1 MKHAILLFFF
11 LTRFLPSVNSQKTL
25 FTEVS
30 DSVGLNYIYPGNEY
44 QIAGGGILVIDV
56 NNDGW
61 EDLFQSGGV
70 FPSKLWINK
79 KGKFVD
85 ETAKYGLHVIDKYFV
100 QAAVCADYDN
110 DGFQDFFIA
119 NYGTGMGKG
128 DKFSPVLLKNYNGE
142 KFELIDLSEVIT
154 PGNFSNA
161 CWGDINNDGFSDLY
175 LTNYVSSMGGLS
187 DSNGVEIGYDPRCF
201 KNKFLLNLSGKGF
214 RECAEEYGLDDPG
227 CGLSAIFTDVD
238 MDGDADLLLLNDFG
252 EWTNAG
258 NKFFQNNYPDKK
270 FTDISEENGFSHL
283 IYGMGFGQGDYDQD
297 GDLDYYVTNI
307 GQNYLFQN
315 NNGKLNDVAKDLNI
329 DLTFA
334 KDSIMG
340 TSWSGIFFD
349 IDFDGDLD
357 LYVTKGNILT
367 LVPKTVIHDRNV
379 LFINE
384 NGQFKNVSAQ
394 AGIDDVLSHRGACIL
409 DYDHDGDLDIVSAVV
424 KIPWAAFA
432 KMEQKIKLYQNE
444 SEAGNWIGIR
454 LIGESGI
461 NRDCF
466 GCKVLFQQGST
477 KMIREVDGASGHASQ
492 SSRIIYYGLG
502 ENTELDQAT
511 IYWTNGKVLSLK
523 NLKSGSVYSI
533 KPNGKIVKSKK
544 STFKRTPRN

>member
-1 MKHAILLFFF
+1 MQKMKQIFLLFYF
-11 LTRFLPSVNSQKTL
+11 LTCFISYAKTQKTL

-30 DSVGLNYIYPGNEY
+30 DSIGLDYKYPGNEY
-44 QIAGGGILVIDV
+44 QIAGGGIMVIDV

-85 ETAKYGLHVIDKYFV
+85 ETAKFGLEVINNYFI

-119 NYGTGMGKG
+119 NYGVGMGKG
-128 DKFSPVLLKNYNGE
+128 DKFSPVLLKNINGE
-142 KFELIDLSEVIT
+142 KFELIDLSDILS

-161 CWGDINNDGFSDLY
+161 CWGDIDNDGFSDLY
-175 LTNYVSSMGGLS
+175 LTNYVSSMGGVS
-187 DSNGVEIGYDPRCF
+187 DSNGVEIGYDPRCY
-201 KNKFLLNLSGKGF
+201 KNKLLLNLAGKGF

-227 CGLSAIFTDVD
+227 CGLSATFTDVD
-238 MDGDADLLLLNDFG
+238 NDGDVDLLLLNDFG
-252 EWTNAG
+252 EWTNEG
-258 NKFFQNNYPDKK
+258 NKFFQNNFPDKK
-270 FTDISEENGFSHL
+270 FIDISKESGFSKF
-283 IYGMGFGQGDYDQD
+283 IYGMGIGQGDYDQD
-297 GDLDYYVTNI
+297 GDIDYYVTNI

-315 NNGKLNDVAKDLNI
+315 NNAKLNDVAKDLNI

-334 KDSIMG
+334 YDSIMG

-349 IDFDGDLD
+349 QDFDGDLD

-367 LVPKTVIHDRNV
+367 LVPKTVIHDRNK
-379 LFINE
+379 FFMNE
-384 NGQFKNVSAQ
+384 NGQFRDVSSI
-394 AGIDDVLSHRGACIL
+394 AGLDDVLSHRGACVF

-432 KMEQKIKLYQNE
+432 KMEQKIKLYRNE
-444 SEAGNWIGIR
+444 SAASNWIGIR

-466 GCKVLFQQGST
+466 GCKVLFKQDS
-477 KMIREVDGASGHASQ
+477 IRMMREMDGASGHASQ
-492 SSRIIYYGLG
+492 SSRVIYFGLG
-502 ENTELDQAT
+502 DKKELQDAT
-511 IYWTNGKVLSLK
+511 VYWTNGETLSLN
-523 NLKSGSVYSI
+523 NLKSGFIYVVKADGS
-533 KPNGKIVKSKK
+533 IVKES
-544 STFKRTPRN
+544 N